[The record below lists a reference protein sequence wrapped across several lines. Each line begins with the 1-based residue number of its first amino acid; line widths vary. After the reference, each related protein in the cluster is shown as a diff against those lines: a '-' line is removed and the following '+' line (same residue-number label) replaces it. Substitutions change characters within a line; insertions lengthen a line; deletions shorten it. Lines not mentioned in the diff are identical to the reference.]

1 MDDHMIR
8 DLISDLI
15 VESETIL
22 MAGRVALAFCAAMFV
37 LVVVMA

>member
-15 VESETIL
+15 VESETIF
-22 MAGRVALAFCAAMFV
+22 MAGRVALVFCAMMVVF
-37 LVVVMA
+37 VVVMA